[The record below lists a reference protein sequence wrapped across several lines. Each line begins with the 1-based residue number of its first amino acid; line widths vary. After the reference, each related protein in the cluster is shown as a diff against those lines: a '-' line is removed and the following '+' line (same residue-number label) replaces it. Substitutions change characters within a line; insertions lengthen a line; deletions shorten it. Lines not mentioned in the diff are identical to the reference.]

1 MPVFLMN
8 NPISSVPGS
17 PVNQSAPAP
26 AGWVPVAGL
35 TLAKLT
41 TLLFDVSRWR
51 ILRELAKGEAL
62 PVMELV
68 RRTRRTRNSVQKN
81 MAILKDAKL
90 VVQTYGHLYRLAP
103 QFAASDDGT
112 RLDLGYCV
120 LCLDRLPT

>member
-1 MPVFLMN
+1 MPGV
-8 NPISSVPGS
+8 
-17 PVNQSAPAP
+17 
-26 AGWVPVAGL
+26 
-35 TLAKLT
+35 TLAKLAT
-41 TLLFDVSRWR
+41 VLFDESRWR

-62 PVMELV
+62 PVQELV

-90 VVQTYGHLYRLAP
+90 VVQAYGHLYRLAP
-103 QFAASDDGT
+103 QFAASEGGT

>member
-1 MPVFLMN
+1 MN
-8 NPISSVPGS
+8 TPISSGPGS
-17 PVNQSAPAP
+17 PVNHPAAARDGWAP
-26 AGWVPVAGL
+26 VVGL
-35 TLAKLT
+35 TLAKLAT
-41 TLLFDVSRWR
+41 VLFDESRWR

-90 VVQTYGHLYRLAP
+90 VVQAYGHLYRLAP
-103 QFAASDDGT
+103 QFAVSEDGT

>member
-1 MPVFLMN
+1 MN
-8 NPISSVPGS
+8 TPLSSVPGAS
-17 PVNQSAPAP
+17 ANQSAAGP

-35 TLAKLT
+35 TLDKLT
-41 TLLFDVSRWR
+41 TVLFEESRWR

-81 MAILKDAKL
+81 MAILKDSKL

-103 QFAASDDGT
+103 QFSPSEDGT

>member
-1 MPVFLMN
+1 MN
-8 NPISSVPGS
+8 TPLSSVPGS
-17 PVNQSAPAP
+17 PANHSAAAP
-26 AGWVPVAGL
+26 AGWAPVPGV
-35 TLAKLT
+35 TLAKLAT
-41 TLLFDVSRWR
+41 VLFDESRWR

-62 PVMELV
+62 PVQELV

-90 VVQTYGHLYRLAP
+90 VVQAYGHLYRLAP
-103 QFAASDDGT
+103 QFVASEGGT